1 MKLTELSFD
10 AMGTHAHVVI
20 GDCAPEHAAL
30 ALGAV
35 DRLERIWSRFIP
47 ESEISRANA
56 APGEPVE
63 VSPETIELVE
73 RAVEAWELTGGLF
86 DPTVLGDLVSL
97 GYDRTFREL
106 ETLPPQE
113 PAGAE
118 DLQASVP
125 QPRGRP
131 DVTVDREAS
140 TITVGPR
147 GIDSGGIGKGLAAD
161 IVAAML
167 IDAGAGAALVN
178 LGGDLRT
185 AGAAPSGGWLVDVA
199 HPFNR
204 GGPPA
209 GKFRLDGQALVTS
222 SSQGRR
228 WSNDGEENHHLL
240 DPSTGRSALS
250 DLALVTVIDSEGW
263 RAEALS
269 KAAFLRGRAA
279 ALEMLPAHGAEGMV
293 VGRDGSVEWT
303 AGCRPFRVPE
313 KLVARRR

>member
-20 GDCAPEHAAL
+20 GGGAPEHAAL
-30 ALGAV
+30 ALEWV
-35 DRLERIWSRFIP
+35 DRLERLWSRFIP
-47 ESEISRANA
+47 ESEISRANGS
-56 APGEPVE
+56 PGVPVE

-86 DPTVLGDLVSL
+86 DPTVLDDLVAL

-113 PAGAE
+113 PAEAGGPG
-118 DLQASVP
+118 DP

-131 DVTVDREAS
+131 DVSVDREAS
-140 TITVGPR
+140 TITIRGR

-161 IVAAML
+161 MVAMML
-167 IDAGAGAALVN
+167 VDAGASAALVN

-185 AGAAPSGGWLVDVA
+185 AGTAPSGGWVIDVA
-199 HPFNR
+199 HPFDR

-228 WSNDGEENHHLL
+228 WSKDGQENHHLV

-250 DLALVTVIDSEGW
+250 DLALVTVIDAEGW

-269 KAAFLRGRAA
+269 KAAFLRGRTA
-279 ALEMLPAHGAEGMV
+279 ALEMLPRHGAQGMV

>member
-20 GDCAPEHAAL
+20 GDCEPGHAAM
-30 ALGAV
+30 ALEEV
-35 DRLERIWSRFIP
+35 HRLERLWSRFIP
-47 ESEISRANA
+47 DSEISRANA
-56 APGEPVE
+56 SPGEPVA

-73 RAVEAWELTGGLF
+73 RGLEAWELTGGLF
-86 DPTVLGDLVSL
+86 DPTVHGDLVAL

-113 PAGAE
+113 PAEVGVAG
-118 DLQASVP
+118 DS

-131 DVTVDREAS
+131 EVFIDREAS

-161 IVAAML
+161 MVATKL
-167 IDAGAGAALVN
+167 LDAGAAAALVN

-185 AGAAPSGGWLVDVA
+185 AGAAPKGGWIVDVA

-204 GGPPA
+204 GGAPA
-209 GKFRLDGQALVTS
+209 GEFRLDGQALVTS

-228 WSNDGEENHHLL
+228 WARDGEENHHLL
-240 DPSTGRSALS
+240 DPATGRSALS
-250 DLALVTVIDSEGW
+250 DLALVTVIDEEGW

-269 KAAFLRGRAA
+269 KAAFLRGRNA
-279 ALEMLPAHGAEGMV
+279 ALEMLPAHGAQGMV
-293 VGRDGSVEWT
+293 VGRDGTVEWT

>member
-20 GDCAPEHAAL
+20 GGCSPGHAAL
-30 ALGAV
+30 ALEGV
-35 DRLERIWSRFIP
+35 HRLERLWSRFIGD
-47 ESEISRANA
+47 SEISRVNA
-56 APGEPVE
+56 SPGEPVE

-86 DPTVLGDLVSL
+86 DPMVLEDLVSL

-113 PAGAE
+113 PAELDAPPGAAARE
-118 DLQASVP
+118 
-125 QPRGRP
+125 RP
-131 DVTVDREAS
+131 AVTVDRSAG
-140 TITVGPR
+140 TVTVSGR

-161 IVAAML
+161 MVAASL
-167 IDAGAGAALVN
+167 VEAGADAAMVN

-185 AGAAPSGGWLVDVA
+185 AGQAPEQGWRIDVA
-199 HPFNR
+199 HPLDR

-209 GKFRLDGQALVTS
+209 GRFRLDGQALVTS

-228 WSNDGEENHHLL
+228 WARGGEENHHLL
-240 DPSTGRSALS
+240 DPATGRSALS
-250 DLALVTVIDSEGW
+250 DVASVTVVDREGW

-269 KAAFLRGRAA
+269 KAAFLLGRHG
-279 ALEMLPAHGAEGMV
+279 ALEMLPEYGAAGMV
-293 VGRDGSVEWT
+293 VGRDGSVDWS
-303 AGCRPFRVPE
+303 AGCGRFRAPE
-313 KLVARRR
+313 RLVARRR

>member
-20 GDCAPEHAAL
+20 GDCEPAHAAMAL
-30 ALGAV
+30 AEV
-35 DRLERIWSRFIP
+35 DRLERLWSRFIP
-47 ESEISRANA
+47 ESEISRINA
-56 APGEPVE
+56 AGGQPVE

-73 RAVEAWELTGGLF
+73 RAVEAWELTDGLF
-86 DPTVLGDLVSL
+86 DPMVLDDLVAL

-113 PAGAE
+113 PGDEAAPTAGRAR
-118 DLQASVP
+118 DRLP
-125 QPRGRP
+125 IH
-131 DVTVDREAS
+131 VDRDAS
-140 TITVGPR
+140 TVCVEEG

-161 IVAAML
+161 IVASRL
-167 IDAGAGAALVN
+167 LEAGARAAMVN

-185 AGAAPSGGWLVDVA
+185 AGEVPGDGWRIDVA

-209 GKFRLDGQALVTS
+209 GEFRLGGEALVTS

-228 WSNDGEENHHLL
+228 WSGQDGENHHLV
-240 DPSTGRSALS
+240 DPATGRSALS
-250 DLALVTVIDSEGW
+250 DIASVTVVDSEGW

-269 KAAFLRGRAA
+269 KAAFLKGRHA
-279 ALEMLPAHGAEGMV
+279 ALEMLPRFGAAGMV
-293 VGRDGSVEWT
+293 VGRDGSVEWS
-303 AGCRPFRVPE
+303 AGSRQYRVPE
-313 KLVARRR
+313 KVVARRR

>member
-20 GDCAPEHAAL
+20 GDCQPGHAAL
-30 ALGAV
+30 ALEEI
-35 DRLERIWSRFIP
+35 DRLESLWSRFIAD
-47 ESEISRANA
+47 SEISRINA
-56 APGEPVE
+56 SPGEPVE
-63 VSPETIELVE
+63 VSPETIELVD

-86 DPTVLGDLVSL
+86 DPMVLDDMVSL

-113 PAGAE
+113 PAPVEAE
-118 DLQASVP
+118 APAAGRERPAITID
-125 QPRGRP
+125 RG
-131 DVTVDREAS
+131 AS
-140 TITVGPR
+140 TVSVAGR

-161 IVAAML
+161 IVAGRL
-167 IDAGAGAALVN
+167 IEAGAGAALVN

-185 AGAAPSGGWLVDVA
+185 AGQTPEGGWRIDVA

-204 GGPPA
+204 AGPPA
-209 GKFRLDGQALVTS
+209 GRFRLDGQALVTS

-228 WSNDGEENHHLL
+228 WTRGGEENHHLL
-240 DPSTGRSALS
+240 NPASGRSALS
-250 DLALVTVIDSEGW
+250 DVASVTVIDAEGW

-269 KAAFLRGRAA
+269 KAAFLRGRHG
-279 ALEMLPAHGAEGMV
+279 ALEMLPEYGAAGMV
-293 VGRDGSVEWT
+293 VGRDGAVDWT
-303 AGCRPFRVPE
+303 AGSRPYRVPE